1 MIKAIFFDIDGT
13 LLSFRTH
20 QVSEGTIEAFKVLR
34 QKGIKT
40 FISSGRPP
48 LLISPMPITFDG
60 YITMNGGY
68 CYEGNN
74 VLLSN
79 PISLQSSQRWL
90 HYAKEHNICTF
101 SFFENE
107 IYVNYI
113 SKEAEKLRND
123 LGFQMP
129 PILPIEELEGRRVFQ
144 FIVMQPSIDDAKV
157 LAELPDCRMPRWHPA
172 FSDLVPM
179 HSSKALGIE
188 AIIKHYGIAR
198 EETMA
203 FGDGGNDI
211 EMLQYVQLGVAM
223 GNASHEVQQVA
234 DYVTTS
240 VDEEGIWNALKHFN
254 II

>member
-1 MIKAIFFDIDGT
+1 M
-13 LLSFRTH
+13 
-20 QVSEGTIEAFKVLR
+20 SEGTIEAFKILR
-34 QKGIKT
+34 EKGIKT

-48 LLISPMPITFDG
+48 LLISPMPIDFDG

-68 CYEGNN
+68 CYVGDK

-90 HYAKEHNICTF
+90 SYANEHNICTF

-123 LGFQMP
+123 LGFHMP
-129 PILPIEELEGRRVFQ
+129 PIKPIEELKGRSVFQ
-144 FIVMQPSIDDAKV
+144 FIVMQPQADDAKV

-188 AIIKHYGIAR
+188 AVINHYGIAP

-211 EMLQYVQLGVAM
+211 EMLQYVHLGVAM
-223 GNASHEVQQVA
+223 GNASPQVQSIA
-234 DYVTTS
+234 DHVTTS
-240 VDEEGIWNALKHFN
+240 VDDEGIWTALKHFG